1 MTVSAEAELPAQ
13 PAGRDTLGE
22 AHIAAEVL
30 ADARSVVEIMGA
42 RAMHLMLR
50 GLASRSPHSH
60 AGAVCN

>member
-30 ADARSVVEIMGA
+30 ADAE
-42 RAMHLMLR
+42 R
-50 GLASRSPHSH
+50 GRDHGRPGDALDA
-60 AGAVCN
+60 AGSCFPLPALTCGRGM